1 MSSPSDRDKVQG
13 NKTKRITVLAVL
25 LGIGVALH
33 ALEALIPFNMLP
45 GMKLGFANIVTLVT
59 LYVFGFSS
67 TLTLAVLRVLMGSLL
82 SGTFMSSSSMLALS
96 GAICASFGMGI
107 TISVFKGMIS
117 PYSLS
122 IVGSMCHNIG
132 QLCAFMLLAKSSN
145 VIVYF
150 PYLALVAIPTG
161 LLIGLCSKYCLK
173 SLSISER
180 GRRRDGLSNLY
191 GRNFYIYCQTGGK
204 PVPRNEVICCLSV
217 IVLGLLFLF
226 LTGSNL
232 ISGKK
237 VRYHGNEEMRIVVRT
252 MNGDTTEEVFACA
265 LSDIAN
271 KGTQYIDVDGQIGVS
286 ILEIDSEKG
295 IRFVESPCRDKLCMG
310 FGWVYDE
317 EDFAACLPNGITVT
331 VEP

>member
-67 TLTLAVLRVLMGSLL
+67 TLTLAVLRVLMG
-82 SGTFMSSSSMLALS
+82 
-96 GAICASFGMGI
+96 
-107 TISVFKGMIS
+107 MIS

-161 LLIGLCSKYCLK
+161 LLIGLCSKY
-173 SLSISER
+173 
-180 GRRRDGLSNLY
+180 
-191 GRNFYIYCQTGGK
+191 
-204 PVPRNEVICCLSV
+204 
-217 IVLGLLFLF
+217 
-226 LTGSNL
+226 
-232 ISGKK
+232 
-237 VRYHGNEEMRIVVRT
+237 
-252 MNGDTTEEVFACA
+252 
-265 LSDIAN
+265 
-271 KGTQYIDVDGQIGVS
+271 
-286 ILEIDSEKG
+286 
-295 IRFVESPCRDKLCMG
+295 
-310 FGWVYDE
+310 
-317 EDFAACLPNGITVT
+317 
-331 VEP
+331 